1 MNYFIK
7 KYYYT
12 LYIIVNK
19 EIFIKIIINILFN
32 YIFYIYNLLNLII
45 LNYRL

>member
-7 KYYYT
+7 KYYYI
-12 LYIIVNK
+12 LYIVIDK
-19 EIFIKIIINILFN
+19 RIFIKIIINILLN
-32 YIFYIYNLLNLII
+32 YIFYIYNFLNLIV

>member
-7 KYYYT
+7 KYYYI
-12 LYIIVNK
+12 LYIIIDK
-19 EIFIKIIINILFN
+19 EISIKVIINILFN
-32 YIFYIYNLLNLII
+32 YIFYTYSFLNLIV

>member
-7 KYYYT
+7 KYYYI

-19 EIFIKIIINILFN
+19 KIFIKTIINILLN
-32 YIFYIYNLLNLII
+32 YIFYTYSLLNLIV

>member
-7 KYYYT
+7 KYYYI
-12 LYIIVNK
+12 LYIIINK
-19 EIFIKIIINILFN
+19 KIFIKVIINILFN

-45 LNYRL
+45 LNYKL

>member
-1 MNYFIK
+1 MNYLIK
-7 KYYYT
+7 EYYYT

-19 EIFIKIIINILFN
+19 KIFIKIIINILLN
-32 YIFYIYNLLNLII
+32 YIFYTYNLLNLIV

>member
-12 LYIIVNK
+12 LYIIINK
-19 EIFIKIIINILFN
+19 RISIKIIINILLN

-45 LNYRL
+45 LDYRL

>member
-7 KYYYT
+7 KYYYI
-12 LYIIVNK
+12 LYIVIDK
-19 EIFIKIIINILFN
+19 RTFIKIIIDILLN
-32 YIFYIYNLLNLII
+32 YIFYIYNFLNLIV

>member
-1 MNYFIK
+1 MNYFTK

-12 LYIIVNK
+12 LYIIINK
-19 EIFIKIIINILFN
+19 RIFIKTIINILLN

-45 LNYRL
+45 LNYKL